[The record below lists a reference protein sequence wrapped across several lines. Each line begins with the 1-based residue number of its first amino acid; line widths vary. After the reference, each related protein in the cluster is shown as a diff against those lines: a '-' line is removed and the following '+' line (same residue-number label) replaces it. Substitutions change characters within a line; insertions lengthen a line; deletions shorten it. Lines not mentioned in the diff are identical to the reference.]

1 VILLLGVD
9 DLKLEIILGE
19 LVFFLDVLNGD
30 EFFGLSIFEL
40 FSGLGVFEV
49 GVVVVDEG
57 LEIAGALGELVHF
70 LMAAGLIMQNVYN
83 QVPLD
88 GLAVVSSVL
97 QYAFGLTQ
105 VNEPLART
113 IDLNALFGVV
123 VQLNNSL
130 DELAWMKRDV
140 LVLVI

>member
-1 VILLLGVD
+1 MILLLGVD